1 MSDWYTDAVKQALE
15 IVPVEWYDKAGAKY
29 RAKYSTENNRNGGW
43 RRQAHLL
50 SFAGGHWEGLL
61 YDRLTGY
68 EALALVEKAFRE
80 WLDEKTAD
88 ALAWGFY
95 EGLWAVWIS
104 RFGKSTFFAED
115 EPTYTELLAK
125 AVLELDKR
133 ERNYGS
139 VDK

>member
-1 MSDWYTDAVKQALE
+1 MNDWYTDAVKQALE
-15 IVPVEWYDKAGAKY
+15 IVPVEWEEAAIESTALKY
-29 RAKYSTENNRNGGW
+29 RLVKRRLFAVESQYKWSQTFGQW
-43 RRQAHLL
+43 RTIT
-50 SFAGGHWEGLL
+50 F
-61 YDRLTGY
+61 Y
-68 EALALVEKAFRE
+68 EAQALIDKAFRE

-95 EGLWAVWIS
+95 EGLWAAWSS
-104 RFGKSTFFAED
+104 RFGESTFLAQD